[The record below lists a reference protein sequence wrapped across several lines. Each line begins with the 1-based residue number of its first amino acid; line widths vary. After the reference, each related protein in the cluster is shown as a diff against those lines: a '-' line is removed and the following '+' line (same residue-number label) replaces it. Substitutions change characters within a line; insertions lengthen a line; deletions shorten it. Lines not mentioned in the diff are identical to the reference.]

1 MPDYFILF
9 MSKSQLKKELSNLE
23 KEQLIEVILEM
34 YDRRKDVKEYFN
46 FYLNPDSKMLR
57 EKYEK
62 KIFSEIKRS
71 KYGTSRA
78 RITAIRQYL
87 ADFESFSPDTE
98 EIFTLYLNTLANLL
112 YHERFLRYSVTLVK
126 GTKDLALKYIDLGIK
141 EDQLE
146 RRLKEIDELI
156 SNERICR
163 NFMHDLIYVAVEDKL
178 MDENRLSG
186 NRLSGNRLNR

>member
-1 MPDYFILF
+1 
-9 MSKSQLKKELSNLE
+9 MSKSQLKIELSNLE

-34 YDRRKDVKEYFN
+34 YDKRKDAKEYFN
-46 FYLNPDSKMLR
+46 FYLNPDSKKLR

-71 KYGTSRA
+71 KYGRSKA
-78 RITAIRQYL
+78 RITAIRKSL
-87 ADFESFSPDTE
+87 TEFESFSPDAE
-98 EIFTLYLNTLANLL
+98 EIFTLYLNTITNLL
-112 YHERFLRYSVTLVK
+112 YNEKFLKYSDTLVT

-146 RRLKEIDELI
+146 RRLKEIDVLI
-156 SNERICR
+156 GDEKICR

-178 MDENRLSG
+178 KDENRLSR
-186 NRLSGNRLNR
+186 NKLCR

>member
-1 MPDYFILF
+1 MEICLHARFFILF

-34 YDRRKDVKEYFN
+34 YDKRKDAKEYFN

-71 KYGTSRA
+71 KYGRSKA
-78 RITAIRQYL
+78 RITAIRRYL
-87 ADFESFSPDTE
+87 AEFESFSPDTD
-98 EIFTLYLNTLANLL
+98 EIFKLHLNTIANLL
-112 YHERFLRYSVTLVK
+112 YHERLLKYSATLVT
-126 GTKDLALKYIDLGIK
+126 GTKELVLKYIDLGIK
-141 EDQLE
+141 EDRLE

-156 SNERICR
+156 GNEKICR
-163 NFMHDLIYVAVEDKL
+163 SFMHDLICVDIENKL
-178 MDENRLSG
+178 KEENRLSG
-186 NRLSGNRLNR
+186 DRQSR

>member
-1 MPDYFILF
+1 
-9 MSKSQLKKELSNLE
+9 MSKSKLKTELSNLE

-34 YDRRKDVKEYFN
+34 YDKRKDAKEYFN
-46 FYLNPDSKMLR
+46 FYLNPDSKVLR

-71 KYGTSRA
+71 KYGKSKA
-78 RITAIRQYL
+78 RITAIKRNL
-87 ADFESFSPDTE
+87 AEFESFSPDTE

-112 YHERFLRYSVTLVK
+112 YHERLLKYSVTLVT

-156 SNERICR
+156 GNKRICR
-163 NFMHDLIYVAVEDKL
+163 NFMHDLIFVNIEDKL
-178 MDENRLSG
+178 KDENRLSG
-186 NRLSGNRLNR
+186 DRLSR